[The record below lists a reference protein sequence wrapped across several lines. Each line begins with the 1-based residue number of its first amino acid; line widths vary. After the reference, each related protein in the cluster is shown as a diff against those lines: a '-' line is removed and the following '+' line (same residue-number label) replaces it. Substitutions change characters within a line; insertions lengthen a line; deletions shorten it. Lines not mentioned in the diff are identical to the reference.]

1 MKTISLLIFMAILST
16 SLLKMPVYAHETGN
30 FDLEVELWHRYVD
43 TIAQPCQFLA
53 EDAYSS
59 IYAHYKFRK
68 EDAGKIL
75 ELCKCKEK
83 IKYVYNYHYKTN
95 LGKRYLVKDSIESD
109 YLDSINVYLIPY
121 NPELSGRYIS
131 YVFRIAEK
139 MKLSDKTCQ
148 TLMKQAIDMARQL
161 RRNPKLDL
169 KMQEMKAL
177 KQLLSYRQCEQ
188 IIYSTN
194 DMDVKKR
201 VDSIWKR
208 LSDSQLVE
216 AKDSISQTTTIYKYL
231 QRELFVKDYYIDDKE
246 LLQNNLHDLYTHKP
260 MVIDMFEGLAKKRA
274 VKQNHEQKVGKEFAW

>member
-1 MKTISLLIFMAILST
+1 MKTISLLIFMALLSS
-16 SLLKMPVYAHETGN
+16 SLLKMPVYSQETGN

-68 EDAGKIL
+68 EDAEKIF

-95 LGKRYLVKDSIESD
+95 LRKRYLVKDSIESD

-121 NPELSGRYIS
+121 NPELTGRYIS
-131 YVFRIAEK
+131 YAFRIAGK

-148 TLMKQAIDMARQL
+148 ELMNQAIDMARQL
-161 RRNPKLDL
+161 RGNQKLDL
-169 KMQEMKAL
+169 KMQEMKVW
-177 KQLLSYRQCEQ
+177 KRLLSFRQCEQ

-194 DMDVKKR
+194 DKDVKKR

-231 QRELFVKDYYIDDKE
+231 QRESFVKDYYIDDKE

-260 MVIDMFEGLAKKRA
+260 TVIDMFEGLAKKRA
-274 VKQNHEQKVGKEFAW
+274 VKQNHEQKVGAEFAW